1 MIPEFSDHPDDVNV
15 TRTELLE
22 LTCAASGFPR
32 PSIEWSHNETEV
44 MDGGRITVTHTPS
57 GVEIT
62 STLEVANTF
71 SNDSGNYRCVAV
83 GTPFSNVSSD
93 TALVLIQGEP
103 LVLRV

>member
-15 TRTELLE
+15 TRTERLE

-32 PSIEWSHNETEV
+32 PSIEWSHNGTDV
-44 MDGGRITVTHTPS
+44 MDGGRINITHTPS
-57 GVEIT
+57 GVNIT
-62 STLEVANTF
+62 STFEVTNTF
-71 SNDSGNYRCVAV
+71 SNDSGNYSCVAV
-83 GTPFSNVSSD
+83 STPFSNVFSD

>member
-32 PSIEWSHNETEV
+32 PSIVWVHNETEV
-44 MDGGRITVTHTPS
+44 MDGGRINITHTPS

-62 STLEVANTF
+62 STLEVTNTF
-71 SNDSGNYRCVAV
+71 SDDSGNYRCVAV
-83 GTPFSNVSSD
+83 STPFSNVSSD

-103 LVLRV
+103 LEF